1 MSEHLVVYAVIDD
14 YEKDIACAALTQKE
28 AEEIIRESED
38 GEEAYHVDNVYL
50 FGEGILTGALLA
62 ELTTLLETQ
71 KSSYPQYPHV
81 KKLVDY
87 LADQP
92 YIRKA
97 ARKATRRKSVK
108 KT

>member
-1 MSEHLVVYAVIDD
+1 MSEHLVVYAVID
-14 YEKDIACAALTQKE
+14 YEKDIACAALTKKE

-71 KSSYPQYPHV
+71 KSSYPHV

>member
-1 MSEHLVVYAVIDD
+1 MNEHLVVYAVIDG
-14 YEKDIACAALTQKE
+14 ENEVACAALTQKE

-38 GEEAYHVDNVYL
+38 GEEAYHVDNIYL

-71 KSSYPQYPHV
+71 KSSHPHV